1 MEPAQIPN
9 EVYYLKQIIDLKN
22 EIIKLQKELLE
33 KDKIMKID
41 KERIEELEK
50 KLNEIKSKQNSINP
64 RLITTKGSFDI
75 LKKEPIIKIDDG
87 TCYSIYFLEDGRL
100 AATTSSSIIIYNNE
114 TFKSEMTIKEHSD
127 SIYFLTQLS
136 NGNLVSV
143 GSEGNIN
150 IYSLLEDSKY
160 IVLQK
165 KKPHDKTI
173 YKLRE
178 YDNDRFMTCS
188 KDCSIKFFFKNK
200 NEYCEDY
207 TYKDEAKDNNYGIY
221 NILKTKE
228 DEIVYI
234 YNAYTYYNNTSYYY
248 YYIKFYDLKSR
259 KIIDSISINDFSR
272 GINDSLYMI
281 NKNYLLV
288 GTKNSI
294 ELFDVNQRRQI
305 KSIKSDNSDYVL
317 TFMKINDNTLLSG
330 DSEGKIKQ
338 WIIDDDNLI
347 LESTKENAH
356 NKNKIYMITKRN
368 DGLVISA
375 SNDIKGWA

>member
-9 EVYYLKQIIDLKN
+9 EVYYLKQIIDLKS

-33 KDKIMKID
+33 KDKIMKLD

-100 AATTSSSIIIYNNE
+100 AATTSSSIIIYNSE

-165 KKPHDKTI
+165 KKH
-173 YKLRE
+173 
-178 YDNDRFMTCS
+178 M
-188 KDCSIKFFFKNK
+188 
-200 NEYCEDY
+200 
-207 TYKDEAKDNNYGIY
+207 
-221 NILKTKE
+221 
-228 DEIVYI
+228 
-234 YNAYTYYNNTSYYY
+234 
-248 YYIKFYDLKSR
+248 
-259 KIIDSISINDFSR
+259 
-272 GINDSLYMI
+272 
-281 NKNYLLV
+281 
-288 GTKNSI
+288 
-294 ELFDVNQRRQI
+294 
-305 KSIKSDNSDYVL
+305 
-317 TFMKINDNTLLSG
+317 
-330 DSEGKIKQ
+330 IKQ
-338 WIIDDDNLI
+338 FIN
-347 LESTKENAH
+347 
-356 NKNKIYMITKRN
+356 
-368 DGLVISA
+368 
-375 SNDIKGWA
+375 